1 MLAADEEARK
11 CIVQEIN
18 VLKKLSG
25 HPNII
30 QYLSASF
37 TDKNQTSHGQ
47 AEFLLVTELCTGGS
61 LVEAL
66 QARKTAFDPETIC
79 RIFYQT
85 CKAVAHMHSQLPQ
98 IIHRDLKIEN
108 LLISANGY
116 IKLCDFGSA
125 TMEQHQPDMSWS
137 ANQRSTLE
145 DSVSAKI
152 SWFIRHA
159 SMTAVVK
166 KFNSYRTF

>member
-1 MLAADEEARK
+1 M
-11 CIVQEIN
+11 QEIN
-18 VLKKLSG
+18 ILKKVSG

-37 TDKNQTSHGQ
+37 TDRSQTTHGQ
-47 AEFLLVTELCTGGS
+47 SEFLLVTELCTGGS

-66 QARKTAFDPETIC
+66 QNRKNAFEPEVIC
-79 RIFYQT
+79 RIFYQA
-85 CKAVAHMHSQLPQ
+85 CRAVAHMHSQTPQ

-108 LLISANGY
+108 LLISTDGY

-125 TMEQHQPDMSWS
+125 TVEQHQPDLSWS

-145 DSVSAKI
+145 DSVGKI
-152 SWFIRHA
+152 FYFILLFFSLIFHPF
-159 SMTAVVK
+159 V
-166 KFNSYRTF
+166 FCY